1 MSFFRDIQRK
11 AANIRSK
18 KQAEYYR
25 KLRRDTKLAGLK
37 KAKLERV
44 QQAKRE
50 KLRVQAELKA
60 LKPKRK
66 PFRMPKLVGDL
77 NKLTAGMPTDEQL
90 NQSIFGSS
98 SPKRPQSKMETGP
111 SMKDLDQLSKDIFK

>member
-1 MSFFRDIQRK
+1 MSLFRDIQRK
-11 AANIRSK
+11 AANIHAK

-37 KAKLERV
+37 KAKLERI
-44 QQAKRE
+44 QQAKRD
-50 KLRVQAELKA
+50 KLRTQAELKA

-98 SPKRPQSKMETGP
+98 SPKRPASRMETGP